1 MATSPKCGK
10 SAFGACRHSHG
21 LYGGMSHGSVANF
34 SGFHAVQHWSNA
46 WRSGEAD
53 RRVRT
58 VIDFKG
64 VHYPKAVILHA
75 VFFYIRYAVSY
86 RDLEEIMAERGVA
99 VDHATLNRW
108 VVKYSPLI
116 AATAQAR
123 KRTTAKS
130 WRMDETYIKVKG
142 RWTYLYRAVDRD
154 GKTLD
159 FLLSERRNLA
169 AARRFFKQAIDAN
182 GVPDR
187 VVIDKS
193 GANLAGLQ
201 AANVILKFTGKGTL
215 IKILQVK
222 YLNNILEQDH
232 RFIKRITA
240 PTMGFKAFHCAAATI
255 AGIEVAHMI
264 RKGQFGTIGFSA
276 FQQFTELAS

>member
-1 MATSPKCGK
+1 M
-10 SAFGACRHSHG
+10 
-21 LYGGMSHGSVANF
+21 
-34 SGFHAVQHWSNA
+34 
-46 WRSGEAD
+46 
-53 RRVRT
+53 
-58 VIDFKG
+58 IDFKG

-154 GKTLD
+154 GKTLI
-159 FLLSERRNLA
+159 SCS
-169 AARRFFKQAIDAN
+169 
-182 GVPDR
+182 P
-187 VVIDKS
+187 S
-193 GANLAGLQ
+193 
-201 AANVILKFTGKGTL
+201 
-215 IKILQVK
+215 
-222 YLNNILEQDH
+222 
-232 RFIKRITA
+232 
-240 PTMGFKAFHCAAATI
+240 AATWPLPDGSLSKRSTRTACQI
-255 AGIEVAHMI
+255 GLSSTRVAPI
-264 RKGQFGTIGFSA
+264 WLVCRQRT
-276 FQQFTELAS
+276 